1 MHTRN
6 SVYAGSLL
14 RLFNLVRWNSDGK
27 KIKNKK
33 MMRENVSMHYSILL
47 NQTVNYNKLKA
58 NFPKTFIRHCAAFF
72 K

>member
-6 SVYAGSLL
+6 NVYAGSLL
-14 RLFNLVRWNSDGK
+14 RLFNLVRWNSDEK
-27 KIKNKK
+27 KKK
-33 MMRENVSMHYSILL
+33 MMRENVSMYYSIPL

>member
-1 MHTRN
+1 M
-6 SVYAGSLL
+6 
-14 RLFNLVRWNSDGK
+14 K
-27 KIKNKK
+27 KKKK
-33 MMRENVSMHYSILL
+33 MMRENVSMYYSIPL